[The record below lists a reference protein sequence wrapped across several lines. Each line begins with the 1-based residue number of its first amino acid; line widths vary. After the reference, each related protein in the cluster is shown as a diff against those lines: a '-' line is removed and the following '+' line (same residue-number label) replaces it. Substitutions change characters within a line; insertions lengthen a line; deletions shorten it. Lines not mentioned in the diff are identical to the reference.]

1 MSQFKQYLRESID
14 HALNEES
21 PSGWD
26 TTPLDLL
33 LHYQPYEGHEEAKHE
48 ESPFPWTLPTE
59 SEAEQFKQNAIN
71 HSYKQAEAY
80 YGSEVWNNLT
90 AKEQDN
96 LARHFR
102 ENPARQLY

>member
-1 MSQFKQYLRESID
+1 QEAYEAGYYR
-14 HALNEES
+14 ALQEQDLGLPIMQRLNSFGPEKLG
-21 PSGWD
+21 PKPRD
-26 TTPLDLL
+26 T
-33 LHYQPYEGHEEAKHE
+33 Q
-48 ESPFPWTLPTE
+48 
-59 SEAEQFKQNAIN
+59 AIH